1 MAIDRKKGFAG
12 SHFQSPISRL
22 SAPQSG
28 DFTRRKGK
36 EVMESFIKA
45 ENNGK
50 NICMVYAHND
60 DMVIGAIQAI
70 KEAGLKPGKDIL
82 TGSIDG
88 VPDIYKAM
96 MAGEANASV
105 ELTPNMAGPA
115 FDALEKYKKTAPC
128 LKSHHHQSTLYLPDT
143 AKEELE
149 KKKNMGY

>member
-1 MAIDRKKGFAG
+1 
-12 SHFQSPISRL
+12 
-22 SAPQSG
+22 
-28 DFTRRKGK
+28 
-36 EVMESFIKA
+36 MESFIKA

-60 DMVIGAIQAI
+60 DMAIGAIQAI

-96 MAGEANASV
+96 LAGEANANV
-105 ELTPNMAGPA
+105 ELTPDMAGPA
-115 FDALEKYKKTAPC
+115 FDALEKFKKDGTMPPKIIKTESK
-128 LKSHHHQSTLYLPDT
+128 LFLPADAQT
-143 AKEELE
+143 ELD